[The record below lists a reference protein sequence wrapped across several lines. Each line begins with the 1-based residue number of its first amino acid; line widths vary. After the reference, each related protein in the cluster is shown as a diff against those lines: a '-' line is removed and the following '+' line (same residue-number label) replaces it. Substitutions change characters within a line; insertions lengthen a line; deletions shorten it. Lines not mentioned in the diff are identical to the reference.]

1 MKIDTTLIP
10 GFDALP
16 DEAKNAIL
24 GMEFDDTPDMSQF
37 VAKSV
42 FDKKASEA
50 AELGKQLKSKLTEDE
65 QKAIQQQ
72 EEMAA
77 VKAELETL
85 RQEKAITDLTKRWM
99 GIGYSEE
106 LATAT
111 AKASASGDMDTV
123 FKNHAKFLAD
133 REKAL
138 KAEMLKSTPT
148 PPAGDG
154 DKKTTKEDFA
164 KMSLAEKQK
173 FATENPEAYRE
184 IYSYKEE

>member
-24 GMEFDDTPDMSQF
+24 GMEFDDAPDMSQF

-50 AELGKQLKSKLTEDE
+50 AELGKQLKSKMTEDE
-65 QKAIQQQ
+65 QKAAQQE

-77 VKAELETL
+77 MKAELETL
-85 RQEKAITDLTKRWM
+85 KADKAVSEYTAQFL
-99 GIGYSEE
+99 GIGYDEA
-106 LATAT
+106 LAKSTAV
-111 AKASASGDMDTV
+111 ALNKGDMATM
-123 FKNHAKFLAD
+123 FANHAKFVSG

-138 KAEMLKSTPT
+138 KSELLKSTPT

-154 DKKTTKEDFA
+154 NKKTTKEDFA
-164 KMSLAEKQK
+164 KMTLEEKQK

-184 IYSYKEE
+184 IYSHKEE